1 MWATVSEVMA
11 EPGWPMGE
19 DPSCFLPLTG
29 THGAR
34 HRLPWAPGNPN
45 KASSLVGT
53 RKGARTPSVPV
64 EPLSYILA
72 HIMVGSTPAC
82 FCCSV
87 CEPWGA
93 VMLLLSLVQWGCSAV
108 CWTAVR
114 AMALSPTVCGRVWV
128 CHWLPAL
135 GHSWH
140 IGCDASA
147 SPLATISHLLCQG
160 HAYCLLFANFLFQA
174 AVDKH
179 SHVGCEQTAHLVTL
193 RE

>member
-93 VMLLLSLVQWGCSAV
+93 VMLLLSLVQWGCTAV
-108 CWTAVR
+108 CWTAVGPWPCPPQCVAVSGCATGSLHWDTLGILAVTPQPLLWQQSHTSCAK
-114 AMALSPTVCGRVWV
+114 AMLTAC
-128 CHWLPAL
+128 
-135 GHSWH
+135 
-140 IGCDASA
+140 
-147 SPLATISHLLCQG
+147 
-160 HAYCLLFANFLFQA
+160 CLLIFYFRQPWTST
-174 AVDKH
+174 VM
-179 SHVGCEQTAHLVTL
+179 
-193 RE
+193 